1 MEVSHF
7 WIMARGG
14 YGSHIEDQSKDFCS
28 SFTDFILP
36 LGLTGLIDF
45 GEVGDISYGLGGG
58 GEIGAIGSQVG
69 EDSRDGFVS
78 ESWDGK
84 EIFSWEGVFG
94 FLG

>member
-1 MEVSHF
+1 
-7 WIMARGG
+7 MAQGG
-14 YGSHIEDQSKDFCS
+14 YGRHIEGPSKDFCS

-58 GEIGAIGSQVG
+58 GEIGAISSQVR
-69 EDSRDGFVS
+69 EDSCDGFVS